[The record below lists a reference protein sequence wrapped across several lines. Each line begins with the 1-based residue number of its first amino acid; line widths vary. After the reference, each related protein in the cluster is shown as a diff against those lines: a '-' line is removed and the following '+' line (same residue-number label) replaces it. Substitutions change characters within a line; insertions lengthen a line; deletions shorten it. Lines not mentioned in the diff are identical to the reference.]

1 MWPCSPRS
9 TSMSLL
15 VQYLFVGL
23 ATGSI
28 YALVA
33 LGLVLL
39 YRTSR
44 VLNFAHGD
52 LATFGAFVCFT
63 LLTTFRLPFPEAL
76 AGALLTA
83 AAIGASFFFLIL
95 RPARESTL
103 LGRVVITL
111 GLALVLNGAIIQ
123 IWGAGI
129 HAFPFPLSDTRVYQL
144 GSVVVSQ
151 ISLGSLLVGLALM
164 AALYVLIQRT
174 RLGLAMRAVSQ
185 NLVAAQVLGIPARR
199 IFGLTW
205 ALASALGTAA
215 GILLAPTALLDP
227 FMMLDPF
234 LKGFAAAVL
243 GGIDSMPGAAIGG
256 LLLGAI
262 EAVFGGYV
270 SVRFKTTLAFGIIVA
285 VLMVRP
291 EGLFGRELRRRV

>member
-1 MWPCSPRS
+1 
-9 TSMSLL
+9 MSLL